1 MTEAHGYWPG
11 ILIAQATFVLA
22 TLSPGPAMLSTMGTS
37 MGAGRKAGI
46 ALGLGIVTG
55 SFCWAVLTAIGFSVI
70 IAADATVLTLIRF
83 LGSFYLLYLAVKA
96 FRAAIAPRDLIAQSE
111 GSQRSSI
118 WHFLRGW
125 GIHLTNPKAILAWIA
140 IISLGLKPGAPFWV
154 IAAILGGT
162 MIFAVFFY
170 TFCAVAF
177 STEAVVR
184 VYGKTSRWIDA
195 VLAAFFIFAALKL
208 ALQ

>member
-1 MTEAHGYWPG
+1 MTEAHSYWSG

-70 IAADATVLTLIRF
+70 IAANAGVLNLIRF

-96 FRAAIAPRDLIAQSE
+96 FRAAVSTRDLIAQSE
-111 GSQRSSI
+111 GLQRSSVR
-118 WHFLRGW
+118 HFLRGW

-140 IISLGLKPGAPFWV
+140 IISLGLNQALPPG
-154 IAAILGGT
+154 
-162 MIFAVFFY
+162 
-170 TFCAVAF
+170 
-177 STEAVVR
+177 
-184 VYGKTSRWIDA
+184 
-195 VLAAFFIFAALKL
+195 
-208 ALQ
+208 